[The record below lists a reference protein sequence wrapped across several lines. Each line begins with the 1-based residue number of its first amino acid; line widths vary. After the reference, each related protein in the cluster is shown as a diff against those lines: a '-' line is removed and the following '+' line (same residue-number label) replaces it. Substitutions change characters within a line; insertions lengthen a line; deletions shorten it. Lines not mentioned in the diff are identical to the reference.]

1 MSVFFYKVWKIF
13 SGIKAP
19 MTEND
24 WLILFVV
31 NRMHNFSSIA
41 KLPFLAMFFSVMTG
55 EDSRVAL

>member
-1 MSVFFYKVWKIF
+1 
-13 SGIKAP
+13 